1 MQVRWCYMSRNR
13 RCRLPDDDDDDEL
26 CLCSFIQSA
35 VGPLRGAPLRMG
47 MVPPAPQ
54 PLSSEC
60 CWLVEKRA
68 SLFFPPFPWLFRYP
82 FHPFVCR
89 PRPVCALA
97 LGEKRAAAAAGCC
110 CPALHVSASLGK
122 EGYKEPKALAANS
135 YA

>member
-1 MQVRWCYMSRNR
+1 MSRNR

-68 SLFFPPFPWLFRYP
+68 SLFFSPLSPGSSDIHSIRLCVG
-82 FHPFVCR
+82 HGQ
-89 PRPVCALA
+89 CA
-97 LGEKRAAAAAGCC
+97 R
-110 CPALHVSASLGK
+110 
-122 EGYKEPKALAANS
+122 
-135 YA
+135 